1 MPMPELPAIPWEK
14 VGPEHRLDYKRA
26 FMLIDLNRCTGC
38 HSCSVSCKTEH
49 EVPLGD
55 FRMRVRYLE
64 RPDKATLSFLP
75 LVCMQCQDAPCLN
88 ACPTEAIGRLEDGR
102 VVIDDEKC
110 CGNKACVSA
119 CPYGA
124 IFINDESNK
133 AEKCDFCTHRT
144 ELGLEPACVSS
155 CPTDAIRFGDLENPD
170 DPVTIVAK
178 AKNAKAFKEDAGTEP
193 SVLYVDHE
201 AWMEPK
207 SNLGVQLSPADE
219 DVIYEQ
225 NNLKPKV

>member
-1 MPMPELPAIPWEK
+1 MPELPAIPWEK

-26 FMLIDLNRCTGC
+26 SMLIDLNRCTGC

-64 RPDKATLSFLP
+64 RPDKATLAFL
-75 LVCMQCQDAPCLN
+75 LLICMQCQDAPCLK
-88 ACPTEAIGRLEDGR
+88 ACPTEAIGRLDDGR

-124 IFINDESNK
+124 IFINEESNK

-144 ELGLEPACVSS
+144 EIGLEPACVSS
-155 CPTDAIRFGDLENPD
+155 CPTDAIQFGDLENPN
-170 DPVTIVAK
+170 DPVTMVAK
-178 AKNAKAFKEDAGTEP
+178 AKKAKGFKEDAGTEP

-201 AWMEPK
+201 PWMEPK

-225 NNLKPKV
+225 NNLKSKV